1 MLKDL
6 ADYVL
11 IGHPERRASGETDEQ
26 IARKVAA
33 AESGSSPSCSSV
45 RTSPA
50 RRPSPRSSSGWPATR
65 ALKQVLPEVK
75 VVMLTAYTNE
85 AVLVAAIEAG
95 CSGYITKH
103 VGARIVA
110 KGIRLAASGE
120 ALVTAAMLQQLLP
133 RLSRTDRG
141 TGPGLTPRER
151 EVLELLA
158 DGASTQ
164 AIAERLYL
172 SSNTVRN
179 HVQKILAKLG
189 VHSRLEAVSTAV
201 RQGVIER
208 G

>member
-1 MLKDL
+1 
-6 ADYVL
+6 
-11 IGHPERRASGETDEQ
+11 
-26 IARKVAA
+26 
-33 AESGSSPSCSSV
+33 
-45 RTSPA
+45 
-50 RRPSPRSSSGWPATR
+50 
-65 ALKQVLPEVK
+65 
-75 VVMLTAYTNE
+75 VMLTAYTNE

-141 TGPGLTPRER
+141 TGSDLTPRER

-164 AIAERLYL
+164 AIAERLYM

-179 HVQKILAKLG
+179 HVQKILTKLG

-201 RQGVIER
+201 REGVIDR
-208 G
+208 R